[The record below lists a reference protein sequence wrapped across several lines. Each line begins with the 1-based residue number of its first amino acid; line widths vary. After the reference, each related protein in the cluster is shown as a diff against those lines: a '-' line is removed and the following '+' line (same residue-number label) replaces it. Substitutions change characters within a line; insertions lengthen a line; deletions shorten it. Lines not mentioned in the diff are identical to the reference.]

1 MNTDQAT
8 NATPQALGSTEE
20 LGLPVAA
27 YEASS
32 TVQLV
37 ACRQRDGSRLW
48 AVRDNFGSVLN
59 KMGEWEYQPMPS
71 SRNDEFLARCRYA
84 TPLEARDAYMAHL
97 KA

>member
-1 MNTDQAT
+1 MQMQT
-8 NATPQALGSTEE
+8 NDPGRLASPLTEQ

-48 AVRDNFGSVLN
+48 AVRDASGSVLN
-59 KMGEWEYQPMPS
+59 KLGEWEYEPLPS
-71 SRNDEFLARCRYA
+71 SRDDEFLARCRYA

-97 KA
+97 KV

>member
-1 MNTDQAT
+1 MTDKTTEAV
-8 NATPQALGSTEE
+8 ASTDG

-27 YEASS
+27 YDASS
-32 TVQLV
+32 TVQIV

-48 AVRDNFGSVLN
+48 AVRDTSGSVLN
-59 KMGEWEYQPMPS
+59 KLGEWEYEPLPS
-71 SRNDEFLARCRYA
+71 GRNAEFLARCRYA